1 MPKENLKQFFSII
14 SVLKVLIK
22 KNLMINWSTLNT
34 FPPYRQKKYR
44 TATNLSWL
52 NNLGKKLCKN
62 PNSNVNL
69 INYERQK
76 ARKKN
81 STETKRNLTILKKTK
96 TNYFS
101 NLNLNVVQKQSPEVF
116 YNKRCRHFL
125 LKNRL
130 WHRCFPMNLTNFLEH
145 RFYRTPPDGCFLLLV
160 IIKNFD

>member
-1 MPKENLKQFFSII
+1 MTKQPRKEIMQKSKQQRKFNK
-14 SVLKVLIK
+14 L
-22 KNLMINWSTLNT
+22 
-34 FPPYRQKKYR
+34 R
-44 TATNLSWL
+44 TSES
-52 NNLGKKLCKN
+52 K
-62 PNSNVNL
+62 
-69 INYERQK
+69 
-76 ARKKN
+76 KKN